1 MFEYVIRRLLL
12 MIPTFFGTTLL
23 VFMILQSVPSGPFE
37 QAVLQIKMAKMYSGE
52 GQTMASSGSDDKQG
66 MELSKEVLEKLR
78 MQFGLDKSVWTRY
91 FIWLGFAKK
100 EIKYKEAELGVP
112 FRETIRD
119 LGQGEFVSVSL
130 QRWVVAYE
138 DDNGEIVIEAS
149 SVGTDFKWKTDEYQI
164 LPEYW
169 DIAEE
174 DWKQANWEIK
184 KEIDNEN
191 ISLVMTKRQ
200 GVFTGYLGHSSKHN
214 ENVGTLIWNRLHI
227 SAFIGITSF
236 IISYLVC
243 IPLGII
249 KALRHGSKFDIFSSA
264 CIFIGYSIPAYAFG
278 LIMLLIFS
286 TTSVFD
292 APILPSRG
300 WRPEDWE
307 QLTLIGKFIGQ
318 LRHCI
323 LPMSCFMLASF
334 AGLTVLMKNSLM
346 ENLSQDYV
354 RTAFAKGLSEKT
366 VIVYH
371 AVRNSLIPL
380 ATGIGGMIGIFLAGS
395 YLIEKVFGIDGI
407 GLLTFKAIGTR
418 DYGILMGFLV
428 IGTLIRLIGNLISDL
443 CYAIIDP
450 RIRFK

>member
-37 QAVLQIKMAKMYSGE
+37 QAVLQIKMAKMQSGE
-52 GQTMASSGSDDKQG
+52 GQTATSGNDKDG
-66 MELSKEVLEKLR
+66 MELSEEVLEKLR

-100 EIKYKEAELGVP
+100 EIKYKEVELGVP
-112 FRETIRD
+112 FRETIED

-130 QRWVVAYE
+130 QRWIIAYE
-138 DDNGEIVIEAS
+138 EDNGKIVILS
-149 SVGTDFKWKTDEYQI
+149 SPTGTDFQWKTNEYQV

-169 DIAEE
+169 DIPNE
-174 DWKQANWEIK
+174 DWEQANWQIK
-184 KEIDNEN
+184 KEIDSEN
-191 ISLVMTKRQ
+191 VALVMTKRE
-200 GVFTGYLGHSSKHN
+200 GVLNGYLGESSKHN
-214 ENVGTLIWNRLHI
+214 EDVGTLIWERLHI
-227 SAFIGITSF
+227 SAFLGITGF
-236 IISYLVC
+236 ILSYLVC
-243 IPLGII
+243 IPLGIM
-249 KALRHGSKFDIFSSA
+249 KALRHGSKFDLVSSA
-264 CIFIGYSIPAYAFG
+264 SIFIGYSIPPYAFG
-278 LIMLLIFS
+278 LVMLLFFS

-300 WRPEDWE
+300 WRPEDWD

-318 LRHCI
+318 LKHAF
-323 LPMSCFMLASF
+323 LPTLCYVLGGF
-334 AGLTVLMKNSLM
+334 AGLTILMKNSLM

-354 RTAFAKGLSEKT
+354 RTAFAKGLSEKR

-380 ATGIGGMIGIFLAGS
+380 ATGIGGIIGVFLASS

-418 DYGILMGFLV
+418 DYGIIMGFVV
-428 IGTLIRLIGNLISDL
+428 IGTLIRLIGNLISDI